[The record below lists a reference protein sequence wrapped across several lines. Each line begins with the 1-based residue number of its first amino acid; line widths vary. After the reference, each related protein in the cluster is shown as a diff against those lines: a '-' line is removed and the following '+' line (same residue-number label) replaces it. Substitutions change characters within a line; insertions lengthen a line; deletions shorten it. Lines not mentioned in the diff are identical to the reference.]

1 MTDND
6 RGCGHGFERAMWL
19 GAGKFAKVVDLQVA
33 SKEHAVEVS
42 YTYELPLPK
51 QATVQV
57 TYLVD
62 GTGKVNVSAKYPG
75 YPDLPS
81 LPTFGLEFKLPAK
94 YDSMTY
100 YGRGPAENYL
110 DRNLGHA

>member
-1 MTDND
+1 MLSYLAGN
-6 RGCGHGFERAMWL
+6 L
-19 GAGKFAKVVDLQVA
+19 NSSPNGKFAKVVDLQVA

-62 GTGKVNVSAKYPG
+62 GTGKVNAPQESSPPTPICSAMRRNQ
-75 YPDLPS
+75 
-81 LPTFGLEFKLPAK
+81 AK
-94 YDSMTY
+94 RIGGSSFQ
-100 YGRGPAENYL
+100 
-110 DRNLGHA
+110 